1 MLKDKSLSV
10 SVSMN
15 DIFRT
20 RITKIHSESSLSNK
34 IFSVQDIERQRDP
47 QRVRLNVS
55 WRFGKM
61 DVSLFKRKNMNQEGG
76 QGDMPPVMQQ

>member
-1 MLKDKSLSV
+1 M
-10 SVSMN
+10 
-15 DIFRT
+15 
-20 RITKIHSESSLSNK
+20 
-34 IFSVQDIERQRDP
+34 ERQRDP

-61 DVSLFKRKNMNQEGG
+61 DVSLFKRKNMNQDGG